1 MTSEMTQFT
10 VFSRLYQKKSYFSF
24 VFKFGSI
31 VRLCEQIYISTSD
44 VYLWDTYL
52 VAIWILFATSL
63 YICRKNKEVKYA
75 PFLTIFKQWSK
86 SHRLF
91 TSYIWIM
98 YIFLKMS
105 YFKRYWTFFTSKL
118 FQLFPKNLIVI
129 FGGQNWLTPYIV
141 LYSLPFGNQKK

>member
-1 MTSEMTQFT
+1 MRYIWPLKNRENRSVTRAIKNAYFQYTNPCVWKHLTFVAFSSNMTSEMTQFT

-63 YICRKNKEVKYA
+63 YICGKNRGKNMHLFLQFLNNDRKVIDCLRHISESCA
-75 PFLTIFKQWSK
+75 
-86 SHRLF
+86 
-91 TSYIWIM
+91 
-98 YIFLKMS
+98 
-105 YFKRYWTFFTSKL
+105 YF
-118 FQLFPKNLIVI
+118 
-129 FGGQNWLTPYIV
+129 
-141 LYSLPFGNQKK
+141 